1 MVLLLD
7 VRKASM
13 LLDGVL
19 LLVFI
24 LTLSFLIIFLLL
36 LILLHR
42 GEAASV
48 WLSIRERD
56 IKSCKAGLLLFVLLM
71 AHLDQE
77 VLHVE
82 NIFGAL

>member
-48 WLSIRERD
+48 WERD
-56 IKSCKAGLLLFVLLM
+56 IKSCKAGLLLLVLLV

-82 NIFGAL
+82 NIFRAL